1 MATILNDR
9 ELKSLFGTVLQNAD
23 VACLRPNSYVLR
35 LGGPGEFI
43 NTGKEFDIGKDK
55 KGIKVLSGHSV
66 GVTAFE
72 QLDFRRETVHRIFPD
87 HDLHAF
93 LSPTTD
99 LSREGISAPST
110 QVDAGFH
117 GTLNWTFTN
126 NSTDERRFLFKERIY
141 RITIFRLDE
150 GESPEHL
157 YTGGY
162 QSQPGYVRSKR
173 AGAPVGMKEAEW
185 DNPFVEGGPQD
196 LLEQLISSG
205 YPWGLLGRHL
215 KTIDQQ
221 FKDVTGEYSEI
232 HEAIKHL
239 DISISQIQERQSNV
253 SSEIKKILREEI
265 SSIQNRWLIG
275 AGSLIIGLGGLF
287 LAATTNSVLQN
298 FLQEHGVLVGV
309 ICMIAAAGALMFSV
323 QQK

>member
-1 MATILNDR
+1 MATLLNDR

-23 VACLRPNSYVLR
+23 EACLRPNSYVLR
-35 LGGPGEFI
+35 LGGHGEFI
-43 NTGKEFDIGKDK
+43 NTGKEFDISKDK
-55 KGIKVLSGHSV
+55 KGIRVHSGHSV

-72 QLDFRRETVHRIFPD
+72 ELDFRRDTVHKIFPG

-99 LSREGISAPST
+99 LSREGIIAPST

-126 NSTDERRFLFKERIY
+126 NSTEERRFLFNERIY
-141 RITIFRLDE
+141 RITIFKLDE

-157 YTGGY
+157 YKGDY
-162 QSQPGYVRSKR
+162 QSQLGYVRSKR

-185 DNPFVEGGPQD
+185 EGPFIKGGPQD
-196 LLEQLISSG
+196 LLDQLISSG
-205 YPWGLLGRHL
+205 YPWGLLGKRL

-221 FKDVTGEYSEI
+221 FKDVTNEYSEI
-232 HEAIKHL
+232 HDAIDALSK
-239 DISISQIQERQSNV
+239 SISQIQERQSDTPKIIKNV
-253 SSEIKKILREEI
+253 LREEVG
-265 SSIQNRWLIG
+265 SIQNRWLIG

-287 LAATTNSVLQN
+287 LTTATSSVVQD
-298 FLQEHGVLVGV
+298 FLQEYGVLVGI
-309 ICMIAAAGALMFSV
+309 ICMIAAAGTLAFIGR
-323 QQK
+323 QK